1 MILPKGGE
9 AGKSFTMLNL
19 TRNRPPKYGVS
30 SGPSMIAS
38 TDVISLSSRI
48 IWTPSNGSCF
58 KFCTSLARILISWGF
73 RFSTLDTMI
82 GKIWRVWRLIFQN
95 LQISF
100 FFQKIVTS
108 PFSSKF
114 FSLFDGGSKDKSI
127 VIDLKTWNVF
137 CFIVTLKTVQIKRKR
152 KNEKLEWL

>member
-1 MILPKGGE
+1 MFLPKGGE

-58 KFCTSLARILISWGF
+58 KFCTSLARILISWGL

-100 FFQKIVTS
+100 LFQKKKWPRLSVR
-108 PFSSKF
+108 KF
-114 FSLFDGGSKDKSI
+114 FRYLMVDRMLSPLLLIWKHGMFF
-127 VIDLKTWNVF
+127 VW
-137 CFIVTLKTVQIKRKR
+137 
-152 KNEKLEWL
+152 